1 VVSRPGVGFLVGA
14 PVRRHRRR
22 QPRRGDVLVGAG
34 GLVRGADRRG
44 HGGPAH
50 DHRHRPARAHQAPQD
65 RLGAFSQRAVAV
77 YEHFIAELTEQ
88 VLDECP
94 ASEPF
99 DFVDAVAKQVPI
111 RVLAWIMGLP
121 AADLDLFIDL
131 RVSRFELTG
140 EPRRIRSNFTNGL
153 KTLPVRVFP

>member
-1 VVSRPGVGFLVGA
+1 LTCGSGGYHTTSSPGCGG
-14 PVRRHRRR
+14 RRR
-22 QPRRGDVLVGAG
+22 SRGFPT
-34 GLVRGADRRG
+34 RGRVS
-44 HGGPAH
+44 
-50 DHRHRPARAHQAPQD
+50 
-65 RLGAFSQRAVAV
+65 GAFSQRAVAV